1 MSNPE
6 YIEESEE
13 GVCAVCYTVSVDEYT
28 GRCTEC
34 GYIDPYGHDWDHY
47 EELKDY
53 KLEKRLPDPF

>member
-6 YIEESEE
+6 YIDESEE
-13 GVCAVCYTVSVDEYT
+13 GVCAICYTASVDEYT

-34 GYIDPYGHDWDHY
+34 GYIDPYGNDWDHY

-53 KLEKRLPDPF
+53 TLEY